1 MELEKLCSI
10 IAEVLGID
18 AGEIEEST
26 AFVEDLGANS
36 LDIFQIIM
44 RAEEEFDIELDI
56 ESADRIASV
65 GQAAK
70 EIKKAI
76 G

>member
-10 IAEVLGID
+10 IAEVLDID
-18 AGEIEEST
+18 IGEIQEST

-44 RAEEEFDIELDI
+44 QVEEEFDIELDI

-65 GQAAK
+65 GEAVE

>member
-10 IAEVLGID
+10 IAEVMGLDI
-18 AGEIEEST
+18 GEIQEGT

-36 LDIFQIIM
+36 LDIFQIIVQ
-44 RAEEEFDIELDI
+44 AEEEFDIELDI
-56 ESADRIASV
+56 ESADRIATV
-65 GQAAK
+65 GEAAK

>member
-65 GQAAK
+65 GEAAK

>member
-26 AFVEDLGANS
+26 AFVEELGANS

>member
-26 AFVEDLGANS
+26 AFVEDLGDNS

>member
-18 AGEIEEST
+18 AEEIEEST

-65 GQAAK
+65 GEAAK